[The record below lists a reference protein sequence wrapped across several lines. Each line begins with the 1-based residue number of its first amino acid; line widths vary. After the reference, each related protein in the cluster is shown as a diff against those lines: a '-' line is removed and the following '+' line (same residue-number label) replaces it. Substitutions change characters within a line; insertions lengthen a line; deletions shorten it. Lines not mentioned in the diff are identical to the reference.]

1 MKLLCPTCHLRV
13 RAYFSFLYFFA
24 PNSLCRNRALMTRVA
39 LGYILPCL
47 FCQFQKR
54 NTYTCSKIVNSRLIG
69 PPGCASCLIL
79 PPGLAL
85 FPFQT
90 AQRADASP
98 AQRLFGW
105 PVAGR
110 QPTHESTVD
119 MNSVFR
125 QNNIFSRNN
134 HSKQYFI
141 LFFNPFEQAQ
151 IEQYFSLT
159 IIKQNNILAYF
170 SVLPNRLA
178 EGRSE
183 PQDSADSRV
192 YITPTDSCMY
202 IG

>member
-1 MKLLCPTCHLRV
+1 
-13 RAYFSFLYFFA
+13 
-24 PNSLCRNRALMTRVA
+24 
-39 LGYILPCL
+39 
-47 FCQFQKR
+47 
-54 NTYTCSKIVNSRLIG
+54 
-69 PPGCASCLIL
+69 
-79 PPGLAL
+79 
-85 FPFQT
+85 
-90 AQRADASP
+90 
-98 AQRLFGW
+98 
-105 PVAGR
+105 
-110 QPTHESTVD
+110 